1 MALTEIAKEEI
12 KAQELKNLIQICEEA
27 IEKSEKYERLSD
39 NKDWKGYM
47 EDLQILIN
55 LHDREIKFGIN
66 LMTEAPNSS
75 YAKSSNSGEQQIVSS
90 KQDWSDF
97 IIRHQVVRDE
107 LDKWIKEPDRIIEMS
122 RQAREK
128 LPILKEKLTALMHG
142 GNNVSREP
150 VEK

>member
-1 MALTEIAKEEI
+1 
-12 KAQELKNLIQICEEA
+12 
-27 IEKSEKYERLSD
+27 
-39 NKDWKGYM
+39 M